1 MFLKLAVIFITIPL
15 IELAVLVWLGTVL
28 GFWPTIALVI
38 LTGIAGAALA
48 KLAGVHVV
56 LQIKRE
62 VLAGRMPVG
71 HMLDGVLVLIG
82 GLVLLT
88 PGLLTDI
95 FGFAL
100 LVPWSRRR
108 VREVVRRRL
117 ERMVESRRVEII
129 GLGRQI
135 DIERDN

>member
-1 MFLKLAVIFITIPL
+1 MFLKLAVVFITVPL
-15 IELAVLVWLGTVL
+15 IELALLVWLGTVL

-38 LTGIAGAALA
+38 LTGVAGAALA
-48 KLAGVHVV
+48 KLAGLHVV
-56 LQIKRE
+56 LQTKRE

-88 PGLLTDI
+88 PGLLTDLL
-95 FGFAL
+95 GFAL

-108 VREVVRRRL
+108 VREIVRRRL

>member
-88 PGLLTDI
+88 PGLLTDV

-108 VREVVRRRL
+108 VREAVRRRL